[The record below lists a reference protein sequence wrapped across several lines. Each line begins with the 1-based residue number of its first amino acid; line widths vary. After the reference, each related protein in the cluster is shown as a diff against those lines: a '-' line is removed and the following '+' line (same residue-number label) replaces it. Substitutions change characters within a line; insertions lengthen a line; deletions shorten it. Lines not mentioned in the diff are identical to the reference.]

1 MSAVDRVREARQ
13 VYAAITEATQQLDE
27 TRAALLATLRQAG
40 DVQEQFAD
48 MTREAL
54 QARRQIRRE
63 LAALQADSARLRAA
77 LRTPLWWAFTFVA
90 LGAFA
95 GHFLGSFAATAAGAV
110 YRWLFG

>member
-1 MSAVDRVREARQ
+1 MAAVDRLRQARELYIRI
-13 VYAAITEATQQLDE
+13 VEATGQLDKARE
-27 TRAALLATLRQAG
+27 ALLATLRQAG

-77 LRTPLWWAFTFVA
+77 LRAPLWWAFTFVA

-95 GHFLGSFAATAAGAV
+95 GHFLGGFAAHAAGAV
-110 YRWLFG
+110 YRRLFG